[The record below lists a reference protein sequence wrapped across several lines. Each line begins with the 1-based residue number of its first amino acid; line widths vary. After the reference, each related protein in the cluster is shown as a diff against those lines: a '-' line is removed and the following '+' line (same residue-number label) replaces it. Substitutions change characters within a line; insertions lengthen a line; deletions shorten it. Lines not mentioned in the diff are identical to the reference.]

1 MHASIHNPVVRSA
14 NLGFFPL
21 DDSMIAI
28 DRQSG
33 YCYALNKTSAR
44 IWELIEAPVS
54 EESICQTL
62 CEEFAVE
69 PAACL
74 VDVREILLTMRS
86 AGLLSECQAE

>member
-1 MHASIHNPVVRSA
+1 MGASMCYPIVRSA
-14 NLGFFPL
+14 KLGFFPL

-44 IWELIEAPVS
+44 IWELIEAPIS

-62 CEEFAVE
+62 CEEFAVDRAVCSE
-69 PAACL
+69 
-74 VDVREILLTMRS
+74 DVREILLSMRG
-86 AGLLSECQAE
+86 AGLLSEWRG

>member
-1 MHASIHNPVVRSA
+1 MDESIRNPVVRSS

-62 CEEFAVE
+62 CQEFAVDR
-69 PAACL
+69 AVCSS
-74 VDVREILLTMRS
+74 DVREILLSMRG
-86 AGLLSECQAE
+86 AGLLSEWHGK